1 MRIALIS
8 TPFVSVPPL
17 DYGGTEL
24 VVYELAEGLVEQ
36 GHHVALFATGDSK
49 TSADLRALFPT
60 AQWPPNTLSD
70 LHHVSW
76 ALQQIAHQHFD
87 IVHVNSAAALATAR
101 LLSLPPLV
109 YTIHHNRNEV
119 LSGYYP
125 YFPEVYFVA
134 ISANQQSHEVPL
146 ERCTV
151 IHHGLDPTRFK
162 LTERPADYVCFV
174 GRFSP
179 EKAPHLAIE
188 AAQKAEV
195 PIRVAGRTHAPDAR
209 YAAKELE
216 PRLMLPDVEEEGP
229 VGMKEKSELLT
240 HARALLAPV
249 QWDEP
254 FGLILIEAMLSGC
267 PVVAFP
273 RGSIPEL
280 VDPGETGLIVN
291 SLEEMTDAI
300 RPGGPIDR
308 IDRRRCRT
316 RAVTR
321 FSRQRMVREY
331 EQLYQ
336 RVLWETKPHLP
347 ITA

>member
-8 TPFVSVPPL
+8 TPFVSAPPL

-36 GHHVALFATGDSK
+36 GHHVTLFGTGDST
-49 TSADLRALFPT
+49 TSADLRALFPE

-70 LHHVSW
+70 VHHVSW
-76 ALQQIAHQHFD
+76 ALQQITKQHCD
-87 IVHVNSAAALATAR
+87 IVHANSAAVLPIAR
-101 LLSLPPLV
+101 LVSLPPLV

-119 LSGYYP
+119 LSRFYP
-125 YFPEVYFVA
+125 YFPEVYFVS
-134 ISANQQSHEVPL
+134 ISADQQSRESPL
-146 ERCTV
+146 EHSTV
-151 IHHGLDPTRFK
+151 IHHGLDPSRYK
-162 LTERPADYVCFV
+162 ATENPSDYVCFV

-188 AAQKAEV
+188 AARNAGV
-195 PIRVAGRTHAPDAR
+195 PIRVAGRTHAPDAH

-216 PRLMLPDVEEEGP
+216 PRLMLPEVEDEGP

-240 HARALLAPV
+240 QARALLAPV
-249 QWDEP
+249 QWEEP
-254 FGLILIEAMLSGC
+254 FGLILVEAMMSGC

-300 RPGGPIDR
+300 RPGGPVDR

-336 RVLWETKPHLP
+336 QVLWETKPHLP
-347 ITA
+347 VTA